1 MRPTLQ
7 STGLRENPRSPVI
20 FNVRHMEKKLAV
32 PDFSKDTIQTL
43 AFRSGL
49 ICNNPSCQTI
59 TTGPSDG
66 NGPLKLKIG
75 EAAHISAKKLG
86 QARYDS
92 LMSDAARAS
101 VNNGIWL
108 CASCHTLIDKNIG
121 ADFTSTMLLGW
132 KKSHEDLIRSLLHSH
147 RSPVPILRKFT
158 EEGQI
163 AQDVVDLLENHGA
176 LFTDLHLEVS
186 QHVSLSIERLR
197 QELIE
202 FSKKIR
208 YDSKLKGLIKD
219 LVSEC
224 REYMNHTSQ
233 FSGAQLQELEAFR
246 NRVGY
251 KVLALREDYGCQIR
265 GPLNKILPR

>member
-1 MRPTLQ
+1 M
-7 STGLRENPRSPVI
+7 
-20 FNVRHMEKKLAV
+20 AD
-32 PDFSKDTIQTL
+32 PDFSKLTIETL

-66 NGPLKLKIG
+66 KGPLKLKIG
-75 EAAHISAKKLG
+75 EAAHISAKKPG

-101 VNNGIWL
+101 VDNGIWL
-108 CASCHTLIDKNIG
+108 CASCHTLVDKNNG
-121 ADFTSTMLLGW
+121 ADFTKAMLLGW
-132 KKSHEDLIRSLLHSH
+132 KQSHEELIRSLLHSH

-163 AQDVVDLLENHGA
+163 AQDVVDVLEGHGA
-176 LFTDLHLEVS
+176 LFADLNLEVT
-186 QHVSLSIERLR
+186 QHVSLSMERLR
-197 QELIE
+197 QELSE
-202 FSKKIR
+202 LGRRIR

-219 LVSEC
+219 LIGEC
-224 REYMNHTSQ
+224 REYMNQTSR
-233 FSGAQLQELEAFR
+233 FSGAGFQELETLR
-246 NRVGY
+246 NRVGH
-251 KVLALREDYGCQIR
+251 KVLALREDYGCQVR

>member
-1 MRPTLQ
+1 
-7 STGLRENPRSPVI
+7 
-20 FNVRHMEKKLAV
+20 LAA
-32 PDFSKDTIQTL
+32 PDFSKDTIETL

-75 EAAHISAKKLG
+75 EAAHISAKKPG

-92 LMSDAARAS
+92 LMTDTARAH
-101 VNNGIWL
+101 VDNGIWL
-108 CASCHTLIDKNIG
+108 CASCHTLIDKNNG
-121 ADFTSTMLLGW
+121 ADFTGNMLLSW

-163 AQDVVDLLENHGA
+163 AQDVVDLLESHGA
-176 LFTDLHLEVS
+176 LFVDLNFEVA

-197 QELIE
+197 QELSE
-202 FSKKIR
+202 LRQKIR

-219 LVSEC
+219 LIAEC
-224 REYMNHTSQ
+224 REYMNRTSR
-233 FSGAQLQELEAFR
+233 FTGAQFQELEALR
-246 NRVGY
+246 NRVGHN
-251 KVLALREDYGCQIR
+251 VLSLREDYGCEIR